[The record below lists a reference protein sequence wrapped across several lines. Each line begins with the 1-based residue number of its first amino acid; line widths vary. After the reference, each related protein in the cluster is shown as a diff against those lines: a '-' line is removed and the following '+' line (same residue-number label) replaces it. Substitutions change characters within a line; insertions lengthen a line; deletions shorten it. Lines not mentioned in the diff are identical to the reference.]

1 MVGTMPYVSP
11 EMCNS
16 EGSNPLDGPAYG
28 PEVDWWS
35 VGIVLYELLYGD
47 TPFIGT
53 DIKIQMSLLD
63 PKVRFFFFKE
73 PINSYRVY
81 LD

>member
-16 EGSNPLDGPAYG
+16 EGSDPAYGAAYG

-35 VGIVLYELLYGD
+35 VGIVLYELLHGD
-47 TPFIGT
+47 RPFTGT
-53 DIKIQMSLLD
+53 DIKIQMSLLN
-63 PKVRFFFFKE
+63 PKV
-73 PINSYRVY
+73 
-81 LD
+81 

>member
-16 EGSNPLDGPAYG
+16 EGSDPAYGAAYG

-47 TPFIGT
+47 RPFRGT
-53 DIKIQMSLLD
+53 DIKIQMSLLN
-63 PKVRFFFFKE
+63 PKVHNAFETKIFE
-73 PINSYRVY
+73 
-81 LD
+81 